1 MEGKVLWTRNQPKI
15 GKWRKT
21 KTILQMPYSTFK
33 NIKCTSPLNK
43 PFAIVQK
50 CPTLLRTYPKMKTI
64 FGCNNCIFNSDSLHQ
79 GHNNKKFV
87 WHEPKKKQRYKY
99 DNDDDN
105 DDDGRH
111 EMRIENNWTGMIRK
125 YISLCSMILWCIKYT
140 KQKHWRLYSMP
151 ACRHCVAVILADV
164 VKIYVGQRKTM
175 LPVHPRASKVKL
187 WKELL
192 KRKSKAK
199 AVNCNRKPHI
209 EHNTEPHSVPAV
221 YTVNF
226 CNCVNIFKQ

>member
-1 MEGKVLWTRNQPKI
+1 MSNIAPHVSKNENHIWLQQLHFQFRQLTSRSQQQKICLTWT
-15 GKWRKT
+15 
-21 KTILQMPYSTFK
+21 
-33 NIKCTSPLNK
+33 
-43 PFAIVQK
+43 
-50 CPTLLRTYPKMKTI
+50 
-64 FGCNNCIFNSDSLHQ
+64 
-79 GHNNKKFV
+79 
-87 WHEPKKKQRYKY
+87 EKKQRYKY

-164 VKIYVGQRKTM
+164 VKISVGQKRTM

-226 CNCVNIFKQ
+226 WNCVNIFKQ